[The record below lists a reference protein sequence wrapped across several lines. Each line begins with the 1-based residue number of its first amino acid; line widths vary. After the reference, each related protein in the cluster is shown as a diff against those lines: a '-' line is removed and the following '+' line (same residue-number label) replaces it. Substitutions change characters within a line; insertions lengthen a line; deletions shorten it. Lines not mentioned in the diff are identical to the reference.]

1 MSLERDQVGRLAAIQ
16 PIRHPGGLFALEAAP
31 VEQVHRP
38 VELVQHPTERFQL
51 AREPRIE
58 RERLERGPPILV
70 GEKPAGRQ
78 RGANPTCHVGGG
90 HGRGRGQTPS

>member
-16 PIRHPGGLFALEAAP
+16 PVRHPGGLFALEAAP

-38 VELVQHPTERFQL
+38 VELVEHPAESLQLVGQGGSERQ
-51 AREPRIE
+51 
-58 RERLERGPPILV
+58 RLERGPPVLV
-70 GEKPAGRQ
+70 GEQTTGRQ
-78 RGANPTCHVGGG
+78 RGAHPTRHVGGG